1 MGASQR
7 NKGAAG
13 ERELAK
19 LLSESLGFDCH
30 RNLEQSRC
38 GGADLLG
45 VGPWAIEVKRHERLQ
60 IPKWWGQACQQAK
73 DLYPALAYR
82 QSRQPW
88 TVLVPLALL
97 IGEQQDWV
105 NGYRAA
111 LSLEGFCHLT
121 KKLLEDDDDR
131 AAVDPMGRVH
141 ANGAR
146 FRAGVPEAHGIAS
159 VHG

>member
-19 LLSESLGFDCH
+19 LLAESLGIDCH
-30 RNLEQSRC
+30 RNLEQTRS

-45 VGPWAIEVKRHERLQ
+45 VGPWAIEVKRHERLC
-60 IPKWWGQACQQAK
+60 IPQWWGQACQQAK

-88 TVLVPLALL
+88 TVIVPLGVLL
-97 IGEQQDWV
+97 GEPEDWLS
-105 NGYRAA
+105 GHRAS
-111 LSLEGFCHLT
+111 LSLEGFVDFT
-121 KKLLEDDDDR
+121 KKLLEVEDDR
-131 AAVDPMGRVH
+131 AASCEVG
-141 ANGAR
+141 
-146 FRAGVPEAHGIAS
+146 
-159 VHG
+159 

>member
-19 LLSESLGFDCH
+19 LLAAALDIDCS
-30 RNLEQSRC
+30 RNLEQTRC

-45 VGPWAIEVKRHERLQ
+45 VGPWAIEVKRHEKLH
-60 IPKWWGQACQQAK
+60 IPQWWGQACQQAK

-88 TVLVPLALL
+88 TVLVPLGVLM
-97 IGEQQDWV
+97 GMTDDWV
-105 NGYRAA
+105 TGHRAA
-111 LSLEGFCHLT
+111 LTLDGFCDVTKAMLEGR
-121 KKLLEDDDDR
+121 DDR
-131 AAVDPMGRVH
+131 ASIEPMGPVH
-141 ANGAR
+141 A
-146 FRAGVPEAHGIAS
+146 H
-159 VHG
+159 